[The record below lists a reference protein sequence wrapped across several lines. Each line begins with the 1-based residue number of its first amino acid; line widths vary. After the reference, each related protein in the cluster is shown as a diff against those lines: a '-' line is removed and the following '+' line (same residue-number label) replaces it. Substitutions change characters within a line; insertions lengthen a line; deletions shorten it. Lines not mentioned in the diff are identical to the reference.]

1 MSAQTTNITTN
12 PGVKRDGTQLDGQF
26 YSDAVWCRFYAGKP
40 RKIGGYRKMAQ
51 FALGIVGVHVFSRR
65 LESVV
70 HVGSQSKL
78 QGLLV
83 DNNGNGSAVY
93 DRTPLSFIAQTDY
106 KWTFDTAFDATGS
119 GQAAI
124 YAHAGRNLQY
134 IDNNIITPVFY
145 GAIGGTTT
153 LTTIVLTD
161 TITPSST
168 GSITNG
174 LVTLTLALATGF
186 AVGNFIEILGAG
198 VGGVDL
204 YATII
209 ALAGVTATIDTAAG
223 TTVASAIVNHIVGS
237 DGGVLTIGPY
247 LFTYG
252 SNGLIANSDTNQPK
266 KAASGD
272 SNQVNVTGSKVVHGL
287 PMRGGGHAPAGIFW
301 AVDSVITA
309 SFVGGALVY
318 QYDIASSQ
326 SSILSS
332 DSIIEYDGV
341 FYWIGSDRFLMYAGG
356 VKEVPNVMNN
366 LWFFDNL
373 NWQYRQKVFAA
384 KVPKYGEI
392 WWHFPMGTSTVCN
405 WAIVFNVRD
414 GTWYDTPSTRSAGY
428 YVQTFPFPVWGDETG
443 ALWQQEF
450 GWDKVADSSVT
461 AISSSFTTH
470 DIGLP
475 LGGAVA
481 ESPQGRNAWTRIERI
496 EPDFNQVGPMT
507 VTVITRE
514 YAKSPIID
522 QGALTFNPT
531 DVRVDL
537 RRQGRLLNIRFT
549 SNAQGGFYHMGVV
562 LMHLDMGDTRE

>member
-1 MSAQTTNITTN
+1 MSAQTTSITTN

-51 FALGIVGVHVFSRR
+51 FAAGITGVHEFSRK
-65 LESVV
+65 LEAVV
-70 HVGSQSKL
+70 HVGSQSKI

-83 DNNGNGSAVY
+83 DINGNGGAVY
-93 DRTPLSFIAQTDY
+93 DRTPLSFITQTDY

-119 GQAAI
+119 GQAVI

-134 IDNNIITPVFY
+134 IDNNIVTPIFY
-145 GAIGGTTT
+145 GAIGATTL

-174 LVTLTLALATGF
+174 SVTLTLASATGF

-198 VGGVDL
+198 IGGLDL
-204 YATII
+204 YTTII
-209 ALAGVTATIDTAAG
+209 VLVGVIATVDTAAS
-223 TTVASAIVNHIVGS
+223 TTVSSVVVNHILGS
-237 DGGVLTIGPY
+237 DGGLVTIGPY

-272 SNQVNVTGSKVVHGL
+272 ANQVNITGSKVVHGL

-301 AVDSVITA
+301 SVDSVVTA
-309 SFVGGALVY
+309 SFVGGSLVY
-318 QYDIASSQ
+318 QYDITSSQ

-366 LWFFDNL
+366 LWFFENL
-373 NWQYRQKVFAA
+373 NWAYRQKVFVA
-384 KVPKYGEI
+384 KIPKYGEI
-392 WWHFPMGTSTVCN
+392 WWHFPMGTSTKCN

-450 GWDKVADSSVT
+450 GWDKVVDSSVT

-475 LGGAVA
+475 TGGAVA

-496 EPDFNQVGPMT
+496 EPDFSQVGPMT
-507 VTVITRE
+507 VTVLTRE
-514 YAKSPIID
+514 YAKSPTVD
-522 QGALTFNPT
+522 QGALTFSPT
-531 DVRVDL
+531 DERIDL
-537 RRQGRLLNIRFT
+537 RRQGRLLNIRFA
-549 SNAQGGFYHMGVV
+549 SNAQGGFYHMGVP